1 MTSGTL
7 PHFEN
12 AFSRVGWFL
21 PPYAT
26 MGFLSAM
33 AAEILRKGN
42 EFSQANLA
50 QWLAQLYGADSLAAM
65 VCSRYPI
72 TPVVAE
78 YKETISESVEAHF
91 LGLHHIAVAGLVPVI
106 EGAGRELLASR
117 GLSCKGVRGV
127 FSEIA
132 ADCKRESIE
141 KSMGATGEIVSMMDS
156 FSHFTKNVLYVDSE
170 KYPFVDG
177 TNRHGITHG
186 SFKDG
191 DYGSPINFYKTIAAV
206 DFLAFV
212 SAFRAAISW
221 FVPEPTAESERL
233 AKYYRE
239 LQGIRLNF
247 YITRRKSDLEAD
259 LGVSKF
265 GKGGSSGRNGA

>member
-1 MTSGTL
+1 MTTGTL

-12 AFSRVGWFL
+12 AFSSVGWFL
-21 PPYAT
+21 PPYAA

-42 EFSQANLA
+42 EFGQGDLEK
-50 QWLAQLYGADSLAAM
+50 WLAHLYGADGLAAM

-72 TPVVAE
+72 TPVIAE
-78 YKETISESVEAHF
+78 YKETIAESIEAHF
-91 LGLHHIAVAGLVPVI
+91 LGLHHVAVAGLVPVI

-117 GLSCKGVRGV
+117 GLSCKSVRGV
-127 FSEIA
+127 FSELA
-132 ADCKRESIE
+132 SDCKRESIE
-141 KSMGATGEIVSMMDS
+141 KKIGATGEIVSMMDS
-156 FSHFTKNVLYVDSE
+156 FANFTNNVLYVDSE
-170 KYPFVDG
+170 KYPFIDG

-191 DYGSPINFYKTIAAV
+191 DYGSPINFYKTIGAV

-221 FVPEPTAESERL
+221 FAPEVTAKSGRL
-233 AKYYRE
+233 ASYYSE
-239 LQGIRLNF
+239 LQGIRS
-247 YITRRKSDLEAD
+247 K
-259 LGVSKF
+259 GVTS
-265 GKGGSSGRNGA
+265 GGQHGRSA